1 MSDLV
6 LYAFHDGTATLTLN
20 RPDKG
25 NAIDLGLGQALAA
38 AIDCAAAQPG
48 LSVLLIQA
56 AGKAFCVGG
65 DIGEMQ
71 RAADLPGFLAPAIAS
86 LHAAVQKLAAL
97 PAPIV
102 TVVQGA
108 VGGGGI
114 GLALCGDFVLAGE
127 AMKLRGGYSA
137 IGLTPDLGA
146 SWYLARR
153 AGAAKAKNI
162 LFLNDV
168 LDAYACLRAG
178 VVDAVYPDHELVEA
192 GRVLAARLATSA
204 TLSLQRIAKL
214 VDGAA
219 GRTLQQQLDLERDY
233 MVASAATADGS
244 EGVRAF
250 TEKRGPVFRG
260 R

>member
-6 LYAFHDGTATLTLN
+6 LYAFHDGAAILTLN
-20 RPDKG
+20 HPEKG
-25 NAIDLGLGQALAA
+25 NAIDLALGRALIS
-38 AIDCAAAQPG
+38 AIDRAAVQPG
-48 LSVLLIQA
+48 LRVLLIQA

-71 RAADLPGFLAPAIAS
+71 RAPDLPGFLAPAIDS
-86 LHAAVQKLAAL
+86 LHQAVQKLAAL

-102 TVVQGA
+102 AVVQGA

-168 LDAYACLRAG
+168 LDADACLQAG
-178 VVDAVYPDHELVEA
+178 VVDAVYPDHELAEA
-192 GRVLAARLATSA
+192 GRALAARLAAGA
-204 TLSLQRIAKL
+204 TLSLQRIASL

-219 GRTLQQQLDLERDY
+219 GRTLQQQLELERGY
-233 MVASAATADGS
+233 MVASAATDDGI
-244 EGVRAF
+244 EGLRAF
-250 TEKRGPVFRG
+250 TEKRGPVFCG